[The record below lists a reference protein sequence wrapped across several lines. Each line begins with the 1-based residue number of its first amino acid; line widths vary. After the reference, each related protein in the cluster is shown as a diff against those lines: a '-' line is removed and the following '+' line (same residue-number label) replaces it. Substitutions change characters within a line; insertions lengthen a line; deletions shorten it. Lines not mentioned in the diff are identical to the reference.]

1 MLFLEA
7 DCKSLRKGQ
16 GRAGGASVGGTVC
29 VPATWRRRC
38 GQFALAFKNKTAT
51 VNNDNVAETGNVDGN
66 SNNICNGDCKC
77 SFLLSISLSLSLSL
91 DLYISFCCFQYWFN
105 FFCCLPHKI
114 LRRGASFLSVS
125 LDNLIRLRQQQPATC
140 GKLLLPPLLL
150 LLLLLFRFQLLFLS
164 TFHINYATR
173 G

>member
-77 SFLLSISLSLSLSL
+77 SFLLSISLSLSLSRSIYL
-91 DLYISFCCFQYWFN
+91 FLLLSILIQLFL
-105 FFCCLPHKI
+105 LPATQNTATRGKFS
-114 LRRGASFLSVS
+114 LRKPWQFDTTAAATTGHMWQVAAATAVAAAAVVVSVSASVS
-125 LDNLIRLRQQQPATC
+125 LHFP
-140 GKLLLPPLLL
+140 
-150 LLLLLFRFQLLFLS
+150 
-164 TFHINYATR
+164 Y
-173 G
+173 